1 MPVDAP
7 IKSMNWE
14 NLLIQERFG
23 DPDYTPEPHRPFFTQ
38 DADRIVFSE
47 PFRRLANKTQV
58 HPLYEHDHIHHR
70 LIHSVETSSV
80 GRSLGLEIGHWLQ
93 TERRVLPE
101 NLDRFTIAGTVQSA
115 CLAHDI
121 GNPPFGHSGEDAI
134 GSWFEEYFEQ
144 HGTLSDV
151 DDGIKKELT
160 EFEGNAQGF
169 RVLTRLEMYKD
180 MGGMRLSF
188 PVLGAFQKY
197 PARKRTSDFLGSDT
211 YVGLKKFGVF
221 EAEWNSFVKVAE
233 KLGLIEESSDH
244 GGWFRRHPLV
254 YLVEA
259 ADDICYEIVDLEDA
273 FTSGDLDENTVIE
286 ALKPISNPNKD
297 ISDKSH
303 SEQIAYLRATAIGK
317 AISSCVK
324 SFKEN
329 YEDIMQGQF
338 NNSLVKASDL
348 ASAFEDISGL
358 ASKRIFTARRKTE
371 LEVSGRSVLRR
382 VMSNL
387 IPVYEELS
395 AKGWDA
401 QRLSPHNIQILGALE
416 IDLKSI
422 KTNAEALHSMSDFV
436 SGMTDRYAVK
446 VSKQL
451 SGIQ

>member
-1 MPVDAP
+1 
-7 IKSMNWE
+7 
-14 NLLIQERFG
+14 
-23 DPDYTPEPHRPFFTQ
+23 
-38 DADRIVFSE
+38 
-47 PFRRLANKTQV
+47 
-58 HPLYEHDHIHHR
+58 
-70 LIHSVETSSV
+70 
-80 GRSLGLEIGHWLQ
+80 
-93 TERRVLPE
+93 
-101 NLDRFTIAGTVQSA
+101 
-115 CLAHDI
+115 
-121 GNPPFGHSGEDAI
+121 
-134 GSWFEEYFEQ
+134 
-144 HGTLSDV
+144 
-151 DDGIKKELT
+151 
-160 EFEGNAQGF
+160 
-169 RVLTRLEMYKD
+169 
-180 MGGMRLSF
+180 
-188 PVLGAFQKY
+188 
-197 PARKRTSDFLGSDT
+197 
-211 YVGLKKFGVF
+211 
-221 EAEWNSFVKVAE
+221 
-233 KLGLIEESSDH
+233 
-244 GGWFRRHPLV
+244 
-254 YLVEA
+254 
-259 ADDICYEIVDLEDA
+259 
-273 FTSGDLDENTVIE
+273 VIE

-451 SGIQ
+451 SGIQYRGIGAGRRPYRPSRHKPSAVRGHWCQSPRSRAAWRCGSWRCLQSYRPSPL